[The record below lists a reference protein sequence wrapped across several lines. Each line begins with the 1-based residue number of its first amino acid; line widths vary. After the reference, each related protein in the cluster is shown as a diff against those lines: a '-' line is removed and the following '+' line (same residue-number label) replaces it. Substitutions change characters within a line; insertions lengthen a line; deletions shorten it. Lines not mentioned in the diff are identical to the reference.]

1 MSDMM
6 RIKDMPTKRSQDFS
20 TFVSF
25 PSNIHIY
32 YVNISYIHSIL
43 LLNKCYAFLL
53 AQAFISIFVLV
64 NKKKKKKL
72 HITRIKKQWS
82 AMLQS

>member
-1 MSDMM
+1 M